1 MRNQDYED
9 FEQVYTVDESD
20 NFSDN
25 SGSELLSERRGEL
38 PPIVCLAVL
47 LFLPLAFSA
56 IIASAV
62 AKSSYLNYGEVFM
75 PLLVLS
81 FVGIYFFISSAPKEE
96 DVQQQFIPQSKK
108 ASKSKG
114 KKKKKKSLLSDD
126 FDDNSHVTDNYISE
140 VEKNKAACDKEL
152 AICALVKLGLGKK
165 KAKELV
171 DRGIASGLKASDTQV
186 LIEFALAVETSRRGL
201 FNK

>member
-1 MRNQDYED
+1 MKNQDYED
-9 FEQVYTVDESD
+9 FEQVYTVDDSD
-20 NFSDN
+20 DFNGDGSNLLN
-25 SGSELLSERRGEL
+25 SRSGEV
-38 PPIVCLAVL
+38 PPIVSLAVL
-47 LFLPLAFSA
+47 LFIPLVFSA
-56 IIASAV
+56 IIASAI
-62 AKSSYLNYGEVFM
+62 AKSSILNYGEVFI
-75 PLLVLS
+75 PLAVLS
-81 FVGIYFFISSAPKEE
+81 FVGVYFFISSAPKPE
-96 DVQQQFIPQSKK
+96 DVEQRFVPQSKK

-114 KKKKKKSLLSDD
+114 RKKKKSLLSDD

-140 VEKNKAACDKEL
+140 VEKNKAICDKEL

-171 DRGIASGLKASDTQV
+171 DRGVASGLKASDTQV